1 MLLGLDLGTTNVK
14 AVVTD
19 SDGQIRGQAS
29 MPVTLFHVGA
39 GGVEQDIEEI
49 WSATIGAV
57 RQATRDVERSR
68 VQAIGISSQG
78 GALQLLD
85 AQHRPQGRVISW
97 LDGRGAADDE
107 RLTCELGRAWF
118 VEHISHGGSAL
129 AAGQFARL
137 GREQPGLLASP
148 NRIGF
153 VGDVIVGRLC
163 GRPAHDGTSCA
174 LTLLYNPAR
183 RDYDADLL
191 RRLGLDATQLPEL
204 VAPPSPAGRL
214 LPDVARQLG
223 LPAGLPIS
231 PAIHDQYASALG
243 CGAVHAGDVMF
254 GAGTAWVL
262 LAVTDRL
269 LDPVTDDALVSH
281 HVADNLHGQIL
292 SLRNGG
298 SAFTW
303 ALKLAGLEALSGVA
317 VDQKLKAV
325 PPGCDGLMFRPLLGA
340 FGATGVAAG
349 TKGCLEGLQLAHTA
363 AHLLRSVVEGLAFEL
378 NRHLEFLRGAG
389 ISMQR
394 LLMTGGAAASTVTP
408 QIIADVT
415 GVPVVCQTGAASS
428 SHGAVILARSMIP
441 GQASLR
447 ELAEAMAPTG
457 RMISPGPDTAFYQ
470 QQFKQY
476 VRSLPTV
483 ASGRP
488 PQSNT
493 SGKGG
498 GLKR

>member
-19 SDGQIRGQAS
+19 LDGRICGQAS
-29 MPVTLFHVGA
+29 TPVTLFHVGA
-39 GGVEQDIEEI
+39 GGVEQDLEEI
-49 WSATIGAV
+49 WAATLEAV
-57 RQATRDVERSR
+57 RQATQWVDRSQ
-68 VQAIGISSQG
+68 VQAIGLSSQG

-85 AQHRPQGRVISW
+85 AHQRPQGRVISW

-107 RLTCELGRAWF
+107 RLTRELGRAWF
-118 VEHISHGGSAL
+118 VEHIAHGGSAL
-129 AAGQFARL
+129 AVGQLARL
-137 GREQPGLLASP
+137 GREQPDWLASP
-148 NRIGF
+148 HRIGF

-183 RDYDADLL
+183 RDYDAGLL

-214 LPDVARQLG
+214 LPDVARQLD
-223 LPAGLPIS
+223 LPAGLLVS

-262 LAVTDRL
+262 LAVTDRW

-281 HVADNLHGQIL
+281 HVVEGLHGQIL

-303 ALKLAGLEALSGVA
+303 VLKLTGLEKLTGPEI
-317 VDQKLKAV
+317 DERLKAV

-340 FGATGVAAG
+340 FGATGVVPG
-349 TKGCLEGLQLAHTA
+349 TRGRLEGLQLAHTP

-378 NRHLEFLRGAG
+378 NRHLEFLRGAR
-389 ISMQR
+389 ISVQR
-394 LLMTGGAAASTVTP
+394 LLMTGGAAASDVTP

-428 SHGAVILARSMIP
+428 SHGAVMLARSLIP
-441 GQASLR
+441 GQTSLR

-457 RMISPGPDTAFYQ
+457 RVIRPGPDSELCQ
-470 QQFKQY
+470 RQFKQY
-476 VRSLPTV
+476 LRALPTLGSGLTQPPN
-483 ASGRP
+483 ASG
-488 PQSNT
+488 
-493 SGKGG
+493 KVEA
-498 GLKR
+498 